1 MLRSILFKATDPIH
15 HRIRAQR
22 SRVAIQVMQADPSMS
37 LLDLGGSAGFSG
49 EYDDLR
55 SLFRR
60 VVVVNLD
67 PQNKKALLP
76 NVEFEVADACALPYP
91 DQSFDWVFSNAV
103 IEHVG
108 DRHRQEMFARETQRV
123 ARVGYFVATPNKRFF
138 LDPHTYFPFYHLL
151 PERLQRIA
159 IHFSFGHM
167 RQWEP
172 LRLLSADELREM
184 FPGAEVKALGLFATN
199 LVAYGRKRPNTS
211 PE

>member
-1 MLRSILFKATDPIH
+1 MLRSIIFKATDPIH
-15 HRIRAQR
+15 QRMRAQR
-22 SRVAIQVMQADPSMS
+22 SQLAMQIMRPEPTMS

-67 PQNKKALLP
+67 AQNEKALLP
-76 NVEFEVADACALPYP
+76 NVEFECADACALPYP
-91 DQSFDWVFSNAV
+91 DESFDWVFSNAV

-108 DRHRQEMFARETQRV
+108 DRRRQEMFARETQRI
-123 ARVGYFVATPNKRFF
+123 ARVGYFVATPNRHFF

-151 PERLQRIA
+151 PENMQRIA

-172 LRLLSADELREM
+172 LRVLSAKELREM
-184 FPGAEVKALGLFATN
+184 FPGAEVKASGLLSTN
-199 LVAYGRKRPNTS
+199 LVAYRRK
-211 PE
+211 